1 MSATFQPALPA
12 IAFQLAAALED
23 YEAEFERMAGGEI
36 DLEQAARLGQKL
48 DVVRT
53 YRGAFPNLAADMV
66 ELLLCHS
73 ELMHDE
79 WRVVRLDP
87 EERKVLLDRH
97 NRAIRAMRTKCMKLF
112 SPA

>member
-12 IAFQLAAALED
+12 IAFQLAAALEE

-48 DVVRT
+48 DAVRT
-53 YRGAFPNLAADMV
+53 YRGAFPTLAADMV
-66 ELLLCHS
+66 DLLLCHS

-79 WRVVRLDP
+79 WRTVRLEPD
-87 EERKVLLDRH
+87 ERQALLDRH
-97 NRAIRAMRTKCMKLF
+97 TRALQAMRNKCMKLF
-112 SPA
+112 TPE